1 MNLGKKWKY
10 CLPPPSYQKVHI
22 LNCGLFF
29 SLFGTFLISI
39 GPLTLF
45 SRLALTVEENYCC
58 WLPFTA
64 GRGLQMREDILKC
77 RKRSSKYNKRSS
89 NAGWDCQMQEEIL
102 KCMKRSSYIGRDLQ
116 TQEEIFKW
124 ILIIDL
130 IFVHRSGTNKW
141 LSASVLC
148 VQKNVLAT
156 FRKGRRLK
164 IGMLTVLINTAST
177 KVLRLDG
184 HHIQRC

>member
-1 MNLGKKWKY
+1 MHTLRTTLHYLLLGIFCSTEAFKVYIYIYIKKSKFWIFDFFRWS
-10 CLPPPSYQKVHI
+10 PPPF
-22 LNCGLFF
+22 GLF
-29 SLFGTFLISI
+29 SPFGTFLISI

-141 LSASVLC
+141 LCAHIRTTPHAY
-148 VQKNVLAT
+148 KNHLP
-156 FRKGRRLK
+156 F
-164 IGMLTVLINTAST
+164 I
-177 KVLRLDG
+177 
-184 HHIQRC
+184 